1 MYAGISKNNNNN
13 NNILLL
19 LLLLLLLLYISKSW
33 RVTFIVTTFLLSYI
47 IYLFFLFFF
56 SLFKLFFSQ
65 FSKKK
70 KKKLFCSLLVHTYCY
85 ISSNFFSSLFV
96 SLSLHY
102 FMFYCNTSSIYL
114 FYILT
119 ILLPILFCINLIS
132 FLPFNPYFSH
142 TKMWVLSLYLSL
154 SILSFGGFLFFLITL
169 FRLMVPSSSF

>member
-70 KKKLFCSLLVHTYCY
+70 KKLFFSLLVHTYCY

-102 FMFYCNTSSIYL
+102 FMFYCYTSSIYL
-114 FYILT
+114 SYILT

-142 TKMWVLSLYLSL
+142 TKMWVLSLSLSL

-169 FRLMVPSSSF
+169 FRLMVPSSFF

>member
-1 MYAGISKNNNNN
+1 MYAGISKNNNNNN

-47 IYLFFLFFF
+47 IYFFFLFSFLFLNF
-56 SLFKLFFSQ
+56 SFPNSPK
-65 FSKKK
+65 KKK
-70 KKKLFCSLLVHTYCY
+70 KKKLFFSLLVHTYCY

-102 FMFYCNTSSIYL
+102 FMFYCYTSSIYL
-114 FYILT
+114 SYILT

-142 TKMWVLSLYLSL
+142 TKMWVLSLSLSL
-154 SILSFGGFLFFLITL
+154 YPFFWWIFVLPYNSF
-169 FRLMVPSSSF
+169 